1 MSNGQEEFEARRLR
15 RTTGNSKRWG
25 AREIEKKNT
34 YTNKKQKIKATE
46 ETRRDQGI
54 VVARV

>member
-1 MSNGQEEFEARRLR
+1 MDRKNLKQGDCEEP
-15 RTTGNSKRWG
+15 
-25 AREIEKKNT
+25 REIARDGEPVKLKKKNT
-34 YTNKKQKIKATE
+34 YTNKTQKIKATE